1 MFRAREKIYRTDVWK
16 PLWEFFLFWDSAN
29 YFPPSVYVDQNKND
43 IMNYIFNFYDGPSRV
58 KIIEYKEILHFD
70 LNPYFIELLDGS
82 KVLRVGLMI
91 SDKIDGVRL
100 RIYSDGSFDTCMR
113 FNPGAH
119 GTFHWEHT
127 SGLNYIYADKYYV

>member
-1 MFRAREKIYRTDVWK
+1 MFRPREKIYRTDVWK
-16 PLWEFFLFWDSAN
+16 PLWEFFHLMSSSFD
-29 YFPPSVYVDQNKND
+29 FPPSAFIDEAKDDIIKYVL
-43 IMNYIFNFYDGPSRV
+43 NFYDGPSRA
-58 KIIEYKEILHFD
+58 KTIEHKEILHFNLD
-70 LNPYFIELLDGS
+70 PCLIELLDGS